1 MLRSLSPRRVVTHPS
16 DQVTV
21 RATDGVR
28 LALRVVGDLSADTVW
43 VIGHGFTNST
53 AKPTSAVVRR
63 FLAAR
68 GDGVLALDFRGHGRS
83 GGVSSVGRDEHRD
96 LDAAVAHARAAGAGR
111 VVVLGFSMG
120 ASVALRHAALG
131 EHRPDVVVSV
141 SSPSRWYIRE
151 TPSMR
156 RVQWLAEHPL
166 GRTVGRFLGVRLGT
180 TWEQLPPTPL
190 ELMDRIA
197 PLPLLLVHGTDDH
210 YFPVQHAHALH
221 RAADHGEL
229 WIEPGMGH
237 AESGLK
243 PGLLAR
249 IHRWAHS
256 PAAVQDGSRP
266 IQPAS

>member
-1 MLRSLSPRRVVTHPS
+1 M
-16 DQVTV
+16 
-21 RATDGVR
+21 RATDGVS

-43 VIGHGFTNST
+43 VVGHGFTNST
-53 AKPTSAVVRR
+53 AKPTSTVVRR
-63 FLAAR
+63 FLAAK
-68 GDGVLALDFRGHGRS
+68 GDGVLALDFRGHGLS
-83 GGVSSVGRDEHRD
+83 GGRSSVGRDEHLD
-96 LDAAVAHARAAGAGR
+96 LDAAVAEARAAGAGR

-131 EHRPDVVVSV
+131 AHRPDVVVSV

-151 TPSMR
+151 SSSMR

-166 GRTVGRFLGVRLGT
+166 GRTVGRVLGVRLGT
-180 TWEQLPPTPL
+180 TWEEVPPTPL

-210 YFPVQHAHALH
+210 YFSPQHSEALH
-221 RAADHGEL
+221 RAAGHGEL
-229 WIEPGMGH
+229 WIEQGMGH

-243 PGLLAR
+243 PDLLAR

-256 PAAVQDGSRP
+256 PAADQAGSRP
-266 IQPAS
+266 IHPAS